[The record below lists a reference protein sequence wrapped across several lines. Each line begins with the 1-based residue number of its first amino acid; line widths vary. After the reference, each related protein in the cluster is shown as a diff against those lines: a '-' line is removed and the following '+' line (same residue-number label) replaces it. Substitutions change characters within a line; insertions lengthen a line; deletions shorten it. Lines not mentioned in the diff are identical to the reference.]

1 MDISNNIIQLGTTS
15 IKKCTHILPYSTVTF
30 KRGGLGLGVSLGIE
44 GDLSIIKILSELPTI
59 TTVDLIYSKL
69 SQLKDYSTI
78 EAVIE
83 TEENNEK
90 KVFKFDN
97 NKVSPIQR
105 EGFNVILFLVNN
117 QVIGYTIF
125 PSVIASSNNY
135 QGFNY
140 FLNRYFFVNGVDII
154 INDTNKISEIEEG
167 TNAITLRS
175 DLEILVSELNCS
187 GNENYQYV
195 TNKEIKLSPTSG
207 NYGTHVFSA
216 ANDIFT
222 NCLYCNIKEN
232 QFIKLGLNKNIYL
245 PLNELDKEQLGFL
258 ENDPVVYLWRDDNSY
273 AIFSLT
279 KKLPGIPST
288 NVTYPLPYTL
298 PDEDDYTYVHKLDG
312 LEGESINYFAGRYL
326 ITTLGRVLDVLTE
339 EFLEKENTERF
350 FVDRLDLNKNKR
362 LILKSN
368 KWGSYSKVVE
378 EIEDISNTYINIEK
392 SIMNKSSIVG
402 KIGDWFILEERVDS
416 SVIYTNLNICIKLQ
430 QGEEDPI
437 IVNNKAIILKETSE
451 NSTTYTLYDKPGYY
465 ISRAYYNYINKSNDA
480 NTYSDFDSWE
490 ENYKV
495 SNKKVT
501 LITKTS
507 DDRSVSDPIEIQRS
521 FFSEFRRNTL
531 PNTLDNF
538 EIIGAFCGIIFYR
551 IGNIVNFL

>member
-1 MDISNNIIQLGTTS
+1 MDISNNIVQLGTVS

-30 KRGGLGLGVSLGIE
+30 EKGGLGLGISLGIE
-44 GDLSIIKILSELPTI
+44 GDLSIIKILSEPPTI

-69 SQLKDYSTI
+69 SQLKDYSTL
-78 EAVIE
+78 EAITE
-83 TEENNEK
+83 IEENNEK
-90 KVFKFDN
+90 KVFKFNN

-135 QGFNY
+135 QGFNID
-140 FLNRYFFVNGVDII
+140 RYFFVNGVDII
-154 INDTNKISEIEEG
+154 INNINEISEIEEG

-207 NYGTHVFSA
+207 NYSTHVFSEA
-216 ANDIFT
+216 GDIFT
-222 NCLYCNIKEN
+222 DCLYCNIKEN
-232 QFIKLGLNKNIYL
+232 QFIKLGLNKNIFL

-258 ENDPVVYLWRDDNSY
+258 ENDPVIYLWRNDNSY

-279 KKLPGIPST
+279 KTLPGIPS
-288 NVTYPLPYTL
+288 NDITYPLPYTL
-298 PDEDDYTYVHKLDG
+298 PDGDNDVTCIHKLNG
-312 LEGESINYFAGRYL
+312 LEGEDISYFAGRYL
-326 ITTLGRVLDVLTE
+326 ITTLGRILDVLTE
-339 EFLEKENTERF
+339 EFLEKENTKRF
-350 FVDRLDLNKNKR
+350 FVDRLDLNKNER

-368 KWGSYSKVVE
+368 KWNSYSKVVE
-378 EIEDISNTYINIEK
+378 EIEDISNIYINIEK

-402 KIGDWFILEERVDS
+402 KIGDWFILEEKIDS
-416 SVIYTNLNICIKLQ
+416 SVIYTNLNTCIKLQ

-451 NSTTYTLYDKPGYY
+451 NSTTYTLYDEPGYY
-465 ISRAYYNYINKSNDA
+465 ISQAYYNYINKSSNA

-507 DDRSVSDPIEIQRS
+507 DDRSVSDPIDLQRS

-531 PNTLDNF
+531 PSTLNNF